1 MLKAYEVLWE
11 KELPEYVE
19 EVISKENLFEQ
30 GK

>member
-19 EVISKENLFEQ
+19 EEIMKTNEFEH